1 MTLYINAC
9 VRADSRTKKLAEAL
23 LTKLFD
29 EIMEVKL
36 EDIDFPVTDEKFL
49 GKRDSLIQQGRFDD
63 DSFELARQFA
73 GADTIVIAA
82 PYWDLSFPAMLKQYI
97 ERINVLGIT
106 FEYTPEGFPKG
117 LCRASK
123 LYYVMTAGGN
133 YVPEEYGFG
142 YIKTLARN
150 FYGIEDAEL
159 IKAVGLDIDGVD
171 SDGIIE
177 TAINGIKNQE

>member
-23 LTKLFD
+23 LTKLSD

-82 PYWDLSFPAMLKQYI
+82 PYWDLSFQLLDNQKYDKVDQPI
-97 ERINVLGIT
+97 RCLGHH
-106 FEYTPEGFPKG
+106 
-117 LCRASK
+117 L
-123 LYYVMTAGGN
+123 M
-133 YVPEEYGFG
+133 
-142 YIKTLARN
+142 
-150 FYGIEDAEL
+150 
-159 IKAVGLDIDGVD
+159 
-171 SDGIIE
+171 
-177 TAINGIKNQE
+177 